1 MTSNVRQRKE
11 CCRTEKGEGVWVN
24 DVVLGEKEG
33 VLKRMT
39 RMTRRERES
48 PNVMVMMNVMRRL
61 HVFRQ

>member
-11 CCRTEKGEGVWVN
+11 CYWKEKGEGVWVN
-24 DVVLGEKEG
+24 GVALGEKEG
-33 VLKRMT
+33 GLK

-48 PNVMVMMNVMRRL
+48 LNVMRRW